1 MAEKQKITRSGWNKI
16 NEELDYLI
24 KVRRPEIIHEI
35 EVAKEQGDLSENAEY
50 TAAKEEQGNIEDKI
64 HDLQTLLDNCE
75 VLNDDEVSGDR
86 AGLGSKVT
94 LFDEDMEEEVTY
106 SLVNTAEADL
116 DAGKI
121 SINSKLGEALFGQKA
136 GERVEVHAPA
146 GTFYYTILSIQK

>member
-1 MAEKQKITRSGWNKI
+1 MAEKQKITKSGWNKI

-50 TAAKEEQGNIEDKI
+50 SAAKEEQGNIEDKI
-64 HDLQTLLDNCE
+64 RELQILLDNCE
-75 VLNDDEVSGDR
+75 VLSDEEVSSER
-86 AGLGSKVT
+86 VGLGSKVT
-94 LFDEDMEEEVTY
+94 VFDEDMEEEVIL
-106 SLVNTAEADL
+106 SLVNTAEADY

-136 GERVEVHAPA
+136 GDRVEVHAPA
-146 GTFYYTILSIQK
+146 GTFFYTILSIEK